1 MNFFRA
7 RSLLVIAVAATLVAC
22 GEEDGGD
29 GFGDANLPPI
39 ISGTPPTELVAGTLY
54 TFQPTAADPDGDTLT
69 FSATNLPAWATIN
82 SQTGLVTGTPNG
94 SQIGMS
100 NTITVS
106 VSDPTHKVSLPA
118 FRVNVTAPTPPPA
131 QVNQAP
137 TITGTPATT
146 ATVGQSYTF
155 TPVGDDPND
164 DDLTYTIVNKP
175 GWATFAPATG
185 QLSGT
190 PTAANVGTTSGIV
203 ISVSDGSL
211 SDALPAFNLQVVNT
225 APPANRP
232 PTIAGAPSTTA
243 TVGTA
248 YSFRPVASDPDGN
261 SLRFSIQGRP
271 GWATFSTTTG
281 RLSGTP
287 GSGDVG
293 TSPRITI
300 SVTDG
305 TATVDLP
312 SFNIQVS
319 APANR
324 APTISGSPNT
334 SVNAGSAYSFQPSAS
349 DPDGNPLTF
358 SITNQ
363 PSWAQFSTSTGR
375 LSGTPTAANVGTTS
389 GIVIT
394 VSDGQALASLPAF
407 AVAVVQVSTGSATL
421 TWVAPTTNDD
431 GTALTNLAGYRLAYG
446 QSPNAMLQSVSIDNA
461 GLTAYTVGNLSTGT
475 WYFALY
481 AVNSN
486 GVESVASNTANKTV
500 N

>member
-1 MNFFRA
+1 MQFLRA
-7 RSLLVIAVAATLVAC
+7 RSLLVVAAAVALAAC
-22 GEEDGGD
+22 GGEESGD

-39 ISGTPPTELVAGTLY
+39 ISGTPPTQLVAGTVY
-54 TFQPTAADPDGDTLT
+54 TFQPSAADPDGDPLT

-82 SQTGLVTGTPNG
+82 SQTGLVSGTPSD

-118 FRVNVTAPTPPPA
+118 FRVNVTAPTPPPV
-131 QVNQAP
+131 QVNQPP

-164 DDLTYTIVNKP
+164 DTLTYAISNKP
-175 GWATFAPATG
+175 SWATFTPATG

-190 PTAANVGTTSGIV
+190 PSAANVGTTSGIV
-203 ISVSDGSL
+203 ITVSDGSL
-211 SDALPAFNLQVVNT
+211 IDTLPAFNLQVVNT
-225 APPANRP
+225 PQANRP
-232 PTIAGAPSTTA
+232 PTISGTPPTSA

-261 SLRFSIQGRP
+261 SLSFSIQGRP
-271 GWATFSTTTG
+271 AWATFSTSTG

-287 GSGDVG
+287 GANDVG
-293 TSPRITI
+293 TSARITI

-305 TATVDLP
+305 TATTSLTG
-312 SFNIQVS
+312 FNIQVS
-319 APANR
+319 AAANR
-324 APTISGSPNT
+324 APTISGTPTT
-334 SVNAGSAYSFQPSAS
+334 SVNVDSAYSFQPTAS
-349 DPDGNPLTF
+349 DPDGNTLTF

-363 PSWAQFSTSTGR
+363 PGWAQFSTSTGR

-389 GIVIT
+389 GIVIS
-394 VSDGQALASLPAF
+394 VSDGTAIASLPAF
-407 AVAVVQVSTGSATL
+407 ALAVVQVSNGSATL
-421 TWVAPTTNDD
+421 NWDAPTTNSD
-431 GTALTNLAGYRLAYG
+431 GSALTNLAGYRLAYG
-446 QSPNAMLQSVSIDNA
+446 QSQGNLTQSVSINNA
-461 GLTAYTVGNLSTGT
+461 GLTTYTVSNLASGT

-481 AVNSN
+481 AVNS
-486 GVESVASNTANKTV
+486 GGAESVASNVANKTI